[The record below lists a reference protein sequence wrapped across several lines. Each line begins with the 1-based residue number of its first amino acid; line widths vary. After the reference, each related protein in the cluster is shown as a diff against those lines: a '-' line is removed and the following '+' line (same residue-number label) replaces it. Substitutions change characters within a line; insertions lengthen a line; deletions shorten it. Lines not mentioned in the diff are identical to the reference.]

1 MLQKIS
7 RLHVIRCLAIVP
19 LFAIFMAACKKDAV
33 VATAKTIA
41 VQLAADTDYSLL
53 TAALTKAGLTDAL
66 TKGDLTFFAPN
77 NAAFTAAK
85 IDKAYID
92 NAANTDALKALLNYH
107 IVATK
112 LDTAAIPKGAN
123 TSKATSAG
131 ANLFISKVGSK
142 ISVNGIEVTKPNTA
156 AGNGVFHQ
164 IGRLL
169 TAPTGTIIQA
179 VQGNSNLSFFL
190 AAILKCKLDATAF
203 LTENITVFAPIN
215 QAFIDAGYKTI
226 ADIQALDAAKTAT
239 LTNILQYHIV
249 NARAFSTNLTNS
261 QQITMA
267 NKAMLR
273 VGIDN
278 AGVTLLGVG
287 NGTKVTNVTTLNGIA
302 TNGVIHVIDR
312 VLLP

>member
-7 RLHVIRCLAIVP
+7 RLHVIRCLAILP

-33 VATAKTIA
+33 VAAAKTIA

-92 NAANTDALKALLNYH
+92 NAANTEALKALLNYH
-107 IVATK
+107 IIATK

-169 TAPTGTIIQA
+169 TAPTGTMIQA
-179 VQGNSNLSFFL
+179 LQGNSNLSYL
-190 AAILKCKLDATAF
+190 VAAILKCKLEAAF
-203 LTENITVFAPIN
+203 GTENITAFAPIN

-226 ADIQALDAAKTAT
+226 ADIQALDATKTAT
-239 LTNILQYHIV
+239 LANILQYHIV

-278 AGVTLLGVG
+278 AGVTLLGIG